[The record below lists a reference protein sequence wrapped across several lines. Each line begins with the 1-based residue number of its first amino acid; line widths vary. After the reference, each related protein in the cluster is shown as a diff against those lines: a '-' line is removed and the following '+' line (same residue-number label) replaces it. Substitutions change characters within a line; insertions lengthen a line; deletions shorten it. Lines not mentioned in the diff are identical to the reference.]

1 MEYRSIKGFTG
12 IAQLGLLFVFVG
24 LGFILAGGAQLLIG
38 LKMVGAGTSFENLP
52 DAMMAA
58 MKDPRNVF
66 YSRMAQVAGTF
77 FLLFVP
83 AVLFSWVV
91 NGKNKFWLGFNKH
104 VNIYQVLLGFLIRS
118 LNESKNFALSNC
130 NALLPIW
137 GGREG

>member
-1 MEYRSIKGFTG
+1 MEYRSLKGFRG
-12 IAQLGLLFVFVG
+12 KAQLGLLFVFVG

-58 MKDPRNVF
+58 MKDPKNVF

-83 AVLFSWVV
+83 AVLFSWLV
-91 NGKNKFWLGFNKH
+91 NGKNSFWLGFNKH
-104 VNIYQVLLGFLIRS
+104 
-118 LNESKNFALSNC
+118 
-130 NALLPIW
+130 
-137 GGREG
+137 